1 MDRKHLSILVP
12 MFNEEESI
20 AEFFPALN
28 NVLANVDMDY
38 EIVCVD
44 DGSTDGTLDLLTQM
58 AKVDTHLRIVVLS
71 RNFGKEVALTA
82 ALDYAQG
89 DAVIPIDADLQ
100 DPPEI
105 IPAMIEKWQ
114 EGNDVVYAK
123 RHSRAAD
130 SPLKRNTAEWFYS
143 AINKLSEVEIPRN
156 VGDFRLLDK
165 KVVDAV
171 KRLPERERFMKGLFC
186 WPGFKS
192 AVVEFERPNRS
203 QGTSKF
209 SYWKLWN
216 FALSGITSFSTLPI
230 RLGTYLGVLVS
241 GFALLFGLFIIVKTL
256 VLGVDVPGYAS
267 LLVIVLFIG
276 GIQLFFMG
284 VMGEYIGR
292 IYTEV
297 KNRPLYFVAREIG
310 FDKEN

>member
-1 MDRKHLSILVP
+1 MDRKRLSILVP
-12 MFNEEESI
+12 MYNEVESI
-20 AEFFPALN
+20 PAFFPALN
-28 NVLANVDMDY
+28 KVLMQLDMDY
-38 EIVCVD
+38 QVVCVD
-44 DGSTDGTLDLLTQM
+44 DGSTDGTLELLAQM
-58 AKVDTHLRIVVLS
+58 ADVDEHLRVVVLS

-82 ALDYAQG
+82 ALDYADG
-89 DAVIPIDADLQ
+89 DAVIPIDSDLQ
-100 DPPEI
+100 DPPEL
-105 IPAMIEKWQ
+105 IPAMIKKWR
-114 EGNDVVYAK
+114 EGYDVVYAK
-123 RHSRAAD
+123 RHSRASD
-130 SPLKRNTAEWFYS
+130 SRLKRKTAEWFYS
-143 AINKLSEVEIPRN
+143 AINKLSEIEIPRD
-156 VGDFRLLDK
+156 VGDFRLLDRR
-165 KVVDAV
+165 VVDAV
-171 KRLPERERFMKGLFC
+171 KSLPERERFMKGLFC

-192 AVVEFERPNRS
+192 AVVEFERPIRS
-203 QGTSKF
+203 KGTSKF

-241 GFALLFGLFIIVKTL
+241 GVAMLFGLFIIVKTL

-297 KNRPLYFVAREIG
+297 KNRPLYFVDREIG
-310 FDKEN
+310 FDKET